1 MPELYTFPKDF
12 LWGTATSS
20 YQIEG
25 AVNEDGRGESI
36 WDTFS
41 HTPGKIKNNDTG
53 DVATDS
59 YHLYKQDIEI
69 MQQLGVKA
77 YRFSIAWPRVLP
89 TGRGQVNELGLAYYD
104 SLVDSLLKAGIEPVI
119 TLYHWDL
126 PAALPGGWLNRATTD
141 AFVEYTDLMTRTL
154 GDRVKIW
161 TTFNEI
167 YCAAFLG
174 YAWGSHAPGE
184 TNYAH
189 ALAAAHHMLLAHGKA
204 VPVIRANV
212 PGASVGIVMNPTP
225 VYTVTDSSE
234 DRDAARFI
242 EGVNNRWLLDPVYG
256 KGYPQDIADVFTR
269 EGAWSDTPDCVKPG
283 DMETI
288 AAPLDLLGI
297 NIYSR
302 ALVKADP
309 QAADYPQKAVWTHS
323 EEVEHTDIGWE
334 VYPQG
339 IYDLL
344 KWLNDT
350 YAPKSM
356 YITENGAAY
365 SDGPSADGAVHDER
379 RISYLRRYLASL
391 ARAVRDGL
399 PVKGYFCW
407 SLLDNYEW
415 AHGYSQRFGI
425 VHVDYA
431 TQKRTI
437 KDSGWFYKQVIAENC
452 VEE

>member
-1 MPELYTFPKDF
+1 MSEIFTFPKDF

-25 AVNEDGRGESI
+25 AVKEDGRGESI
-36 WDTFS
+36 WDVFS
-41 HTPGKIKNNDTG
+41 HTPGRIKNDDTG
-53 DVATDS
+53 DIATDS

-69 MQQLGVKA
+69 MKKLGVKA

-89 TGRGQVNELGLAYYD
+89 QGRGNVNELGVAYYD
-104 SLVDSLLKAGIEPVI
+104 SLVDSLLKAGIQPVV
-119 TLYHWDL
+119 TLFHWDL
-126 PAALPGGWLNRATTD
+126 PSALPGAWLNRDTTD

-167 YCAAFLG
+167 FCAAFLG
-174 YAWGSHAPGE
+174 YGYGSHAPGE
-184 TNYAH
+184 TNFAH
-189 ALAAAHHMLLAHGKA
+189 ALTAAHHMLLSHGKA

-212 PGASVGIVMNPTP
+212 PDATVGIVMNPTP
-225 VYTVTDSSE
+225 VYPLTDSQADCE
-234 DRDAARFI
+234 AAKFI
-242 EGVNNRWLLDPVYG
+242 EGTHNRWLLDPVYG
-256 KGYPQDIADVFTR
+256 KGYPQDVAEVYIR
-269 EGAWSDTPDCVKPG
+269 NGIWSETPDCVKPG

-288 AAPLDLLGI
+288 AAPIDMLGI

-302 ALVKADP
+302 ALVKSEP
-309 QAADYPQKAVWTHS
+309 SAADYPEKAAWTHFDN
-323 EEVEHTDIGWE
+323 VERTDIDWE

-339 IYDLL
+339 LYDLM

-350 YAPKSM
+350 YAPKSL

-365 SDGPSADGAVHDER
+365 HDGPSADGAVHDER
-379 RISYLRRYLASL
+379 RIFYLRRYLASVG
-391 ARAVRDGL
+391 RAVKDGIPL
-399 PVKGYFCW
+399 KGYFCW

-425 VHVDYA
+425 VYVDYA

-437 KDSGWFYKQVIAENC
+437 KDSGWYYKEVIEKNGI
-452 VEE
+452 EL